1 VYGTDH
7 GRAADDE
14 ALLTSLRQII
24 ALIDPVPPSVR
35 AAGQEAWRE
44 IRPIR
49 PSSTASPHMRGRSDD
64 SR

>member
-1 VYGTDH
+1 VYDIDH

-14 ALLTSLRQII
+14 ALLTRLRKII
-24 ALIDPVPPSVR
+24 ALLDPVPPSVR

-49 PSSTASPHMRGRSDD
+49 PSSTANPPTRGRSDD